1 MFKTTLKTLLAR
13 KFRLVTTGFA
23 VLLGV
28 AFVAG
33 TLVLTSTVSSTFD
46 NLFSDVFKGTDA
58 YVRAVEPFKA
68 DGQGGPINT
77 RPRID
82 AALLDTVAK
91 APGVKTAEGSVFGF
105 AQVIGADGKAIGN
118 PGQGAPTFGGNW
130 SSVPGLNSY
139 HLIQGKAPATDDQVV
154 IDNHSAKEGK
164 LHVGDQ
170 AKILTKAG
178 AIPVHVVGIAKFGK
192 YDSAGGSTT
201 VSFTMAAAQK
211 YIAEPGKFDGVAVV
225 AQDGVSQ
232 SQVRADIAKVIPKGT
247 EAITGA
253 TLTKE
258 NQDQV
263 AQFIGIFRNFMLAFA
278 LIALFVGSF
287 IIYNTFSILVAQRT
301 REMALLRAIGASRR
315 QVTLSLLL
323 EALVVG
329 SIAAVLGLFAGIG
342 VAVGLK
348 ALLTGFGFELPANG
362 LTVSSSTVITSLLL
376 GILVSVFASW
386 FPARRGAKVPPIA
399 AMRDVAIENSGRPRL
414 RVGIGAV
421 ITLAGVVALFSGLF
435 GNASNP
441 LALVGMGAVLTLL
454 GVTALGP
461 LAAKPVSGLLG
472 RPVAATRGMSG
483 VLAREN
489 AMRNP
494 RRTSTTASALLI
506 GVALVGFITIFASSA
521 KASIDKIFN
530 DQFTGD
536 FVMNTDTFGFG
547 GVSPKMADELRQQ
560 PGIAAVSALR
570 TTSAQFDGKGVLLQ
584 ALDAKEMGQIADIG
598 VEQGN
603 LSDLDAH
610 SVAVLDTNAK
620 DNGWKLGSDVA
631 VRFPDSG
638 VQQLTVKV
646 IYKNKELAT
655 SYFVDTSVFDANVH
669 DQYDSIVFAKL
680 DKGTSVDQAR
690 PAIEQVT
697 KQYANVK
704 VQDRAEFIKEQ
715 AGQINQTLAF
725 IYVLL
730 FLAIIIA
737 LFGIA
742 NTLALSIVER
752 TRELGLLRAVGM
764 TRKQLKSMVRW
775 EAVLIALFGTVGGLG
790 VGTFF
795 GWAMIRALADEG
807 FKVFNLPIFSLA
819 IIAVLAGLFGVLA
832 AVVPARRASKLN
844 VLAAIA
850 AD

>member
-1 MFKTTLKTLLAR
+1 MFKTTLKNLVAR

-28 AFVAG
+28 AFMAG
-33 TLVLTSTVSSTFD
+33 TLVLTSTVSSTFN

-58 YVRAVEPFKA
+58 YVRAVEPFKG
-68 DGQGGPINT
+68 DQQGGGNT
-77 RPRID
+77 RPRIE
-82 AALLDTVAK
+82 ASILDTVSK
-91 APGVKTAEGSVFGF
+91 APGVKVAEGSIFGF
-105 AQVIGADGKAIGN
+105 AQVIGTDGKAIGD

-130 SSVPGLNSY
+130 STTPGLNSY
-139 HLIQGKAPATDDQVV
+139 HLIQGTAPAADDQVV
-154 IDNHSAKEGK
+154 IDNHSAKTGK

-170 AKILTKAG
+170 TKILTKAG
-178 AIPVHVVGIAKFGK
+178 AIPVHIVGIAKFGK

-225 AQDGVSQ
+225 ARPGVSQ
-232 SQVRADIAKVIPKGT
+232 AEVRADIAKVLPKGM
-247 EAITGA
+247 ESITGA
-253 TLTKE
+253 KLTKE

-263 AQFIGIFRNFMLAFA
+263 GQFIAIFRNFMLAFA

-301 REMALLRAIGASRR
+301 REMALLRAIGASKR

-362 LTVSSSTVITSLLL
+362 LTVSGSTVVISLLT

-399 AMRDVAIENSGRPRL
+399 AMRDVAIENPGRPRL
-414 RVGIGAV
+414 RIGIGAV
-421 ITLAGVVALFSGLF
+421 ITLLGVVALFSGLF
-435 GNASNP
+435 GNPGNP
-441 LALVGMGAVLTLL
+441 LALVGVGAVLTLL

-506 GVALVGFITIFASSA
+506 GVALIGFITIFASSA

-536 FVMNTDTFGFG
+536 FVMNTNTFGFG
-547 GVSPKMADELRQQ
+547 GVSPKMARELRQQ
-560 PGIAAVSALR
+560 PELAAVSSLR
-570 TTSAQFDGKGVLLQ
+570 TTNAQFDGKGVLLQ
-584 ALDAKEMGQIADIG
+584 AFDAKEMGQIANIG
-598 VEQGN
+598 VAEGN
-603 LSDLDAH
+603 LSALDAH
-610 SVAVLDTNAK
+610 SLAVLDTKAK
-620 DNGWKLGSDVA
+620 DKGWKIGSDVT
-631 VRFPDSG
+631 VRFPDTG
-638 VQQLTVKV
+638 VQHLTVKV
-646 IYKNKELAT
+646 IYKNKELAN
-655 SYFVDTSVFDANVH
+655 SYFVDTSVFDTNVH

-680 DKGTSVDQAR
+680 AKGTSVAEAR
-690 PAIEQVT
+690 PAVERIANT
-697 KQYANVK
+697 YPNVK
-704 VQDRAEFIKEQ
+704 VQDRKQFIKGQ

-730 FLAIIIA
+730 FLAVIIA

-775 EAVLIALFGTVGGLG
+775 EAVLIALFGTAGGLG

-795 GWAMIRALADEG
+795 GWAMIKALADDG
-807 FKVFNLPIFSLA
+807 FKTFNVPVLSLA

-832 AVVPARRASKLN
+832 AVVPARRASKLDI
-844 VLAAIA
+844 LKAIA
-850 AD
+850 AE

>member
-1 MFKTTLKTLLAR
+1 
-13 KFRLVTTGFA
+13 
-23 VLLGV
+23 
-28 AFVAG
+28 
-33 TLVLTSTVSSTFD
+33 
-46 NLFSDVFKGTDA
+46 
-58 YVRAVEPFKA
+58 
-68 DGQGGPINT
+68 
-77 RPRID
+77 
-82 AALLDTVAK
+82 
-91 APGVKTAEGSVFGF
+91 
-105 AQVIGADGKAIGN
+105 
-118 PGQGAPTFGGNW
+118 
-130 SSVPGLNSY
+130 
-139 HLIQGKAPATDDQVV
+139 
-154 IDNHSAKEGK
+154 
-164 LHVGDQ
+164 
-170 AKILTKAG
+170 
-178 AIPVHVVGIAKFGK
+178 
-192 YDSAGGSTT
+192 
-201 VSFTMAAAQK
+201 
-211 YIAEPGKFDGVAVV
+211 
-225 AQDGVSQ
+225 
-232 SQVRADIAKVIPKGT
+232 
-247 EAITGA
+247 
-253 TLTKE
+253 
-258 NQDQV
+258 
-263 AQFIGIFRNFMLAFA
+263 
-278 LIALFVGSF
+278 
-287 IIYNTFSILVAQRT
+287 
-301 REMALLRAIGASRR
+301 
-315 QVTLSLLL
+315 
-323 EALVVG
+323 
-329 SIAAVLGLFAGIG
+329 
-342 VAVGLK
+342 
-348 ALLTGFGFELPANG
+348 
-362 LTVSSSTVITSLLL
+362 
-376 GILVSVFASW
+376 
-386 FPARRGAKVPPIA
+386 
-399 AMRDVAIENSGRPRL
+399 
-414 RVGIGAV
+414 
-421 ITLAGVVALFSGLF
+421 
-435 GNASNP
+435 
-441 LALVGMGAVLTLL
+441 
-454 GVTALGP
+454 LGP

-536 FVMNTDTFGFG
+536 YVMNTDTFGFG
-547 GVSPKMADELRQQ
+547 GVSPQMADELRQQ

-610 SVAVLDTNAK
+610 SVAVLDTKAE
-620 DNGWKLGSDVA
+620 DNGWKLGSPVA

-655 SYFVDTSVFDANVH
+655 NYFVDTSVFDANVH
-669 DQYDSIVFAKL
+669 DQYDSMVFAKL

-690 PAIEQVT
+690 PAIERVT
-697 KQYANVK
+697 DQYPNVK

-819 IIAVLAGLFGVLA
+819 IIAVLAGLFGVVA

-844 VLAAIA
+844 VLGAIA